1 MGWEFEDENSLATGQ
16 GQLKVD
22 PDIRLRVTNGHE
34 WCLPCV
40 GAAWVTLIIMT
51 STPTSISYGSPF
63 TDCMAG
69 QAERQGWR
77 NGSLCFTQGNNTKAR
92 RSSPAWYYLSQKD
105 KHGGAT
111 PGNWSRASESRAER
125 LEFSGPSKSLLC
137 NSFLSPSGHH
147 LGGQFHATH
156 EQHAQPHSLLPSPWP
171 PSMTKWGSTVPEG
184 PLAACLEKYW
194 LGLHTSVA

>member
-22 PDIRLRVTNGHE
+22 QDIRLRVTNGHE

-69 QAERQGWR
+69 QAERQRVDGR
-77 NGSLCFTQGNNTKAR
+77 QTQT
-92 RSSPAWYYLSQKD
+92 RSIITRFCD
-105 KHGGAT
+105 
-111 PGNWSRASESRAER
+111 
-125 LEFSGPSKSLLC
+125 F
-137 NSFLSPSGHH
+137 
-147 LGGQFHATH
+147 
-156 EQHAQPHSLLPSPWP
+156 
-171 PSMTKWGSTVPEG
+171 KWHMKPF
-184 PLAACLEKYW
+184 
-194 LGLHTSVA
+194 

>member
-1 MGWEFEDENSLATGQ
+1 M
-16 GQLKVD
+16 
-22 PDIRLRVTNGHE
+22 
-34 WCLPCV
+34 
-40 GAAWVTLIIMT
+40 TLITMT
-51 STPTSISYGSPF
+51 STPMSISYDSPF
-63 TDCMAG
+63 TDCMVG
-69 QAERQGWR
+69 QAEMQGWR
-77 NGSLCFTQGNNTKAR
+77 NESLCFTQGNNTKAQ

-125 LEFSGPSKSLLC
+125 LGEFSGPSKSLLC

-184 PLAACLEKYW
+184 PLARGKVQVQGTCLEKYW